1 MKNIFKKV
9 RNNMEYN
16 KWMKIKEEALL
27 KAAEHS
33 NDEDDIEFRY
43 WVTRYLMASDKC
55 YSIDID

>member
-27 KAAEHS
+27 KANEHS
-33 NDEDDIEFRY
+33 MDEDDTEFRF
-43 WVTRYLMASDKC
+43 WNTRYLMASNKC
-55 YSIDID
+55 FNIDID